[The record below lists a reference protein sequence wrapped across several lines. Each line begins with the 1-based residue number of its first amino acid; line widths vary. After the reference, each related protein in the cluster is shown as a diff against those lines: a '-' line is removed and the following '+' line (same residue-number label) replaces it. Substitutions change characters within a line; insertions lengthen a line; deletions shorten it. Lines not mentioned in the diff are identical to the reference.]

1 MLKCFV
7 KENITNPSFFQ
18 QRSEKS
24 ELLLRG
30 LNVIA
35 LNEVSGEVMS
45 SRWFDTYAIKADSD
59 NLMDYLRGLKDG
71 RIICF
76 AVRVTI
82 TLRESLLTSFFAFT
96 AQTLFTKLFIS
107 RTKRHSNS
115 LKKPKTI

>member
-1 MLKCFV
+1 MFREK
-7 KENITNPSFFQ
+7 NIAVPSCFQ

-45 SRWFDTYAIKADSD
+45 SRWFDTYGSKAESD
-59 NLMDYLRGLKDG
+59 NLVDYLRGLKDG

-82 TLRESLLTSFFAFT
+82 SLTESLS
-96 AQTLFTKLFIS
+96 
-107 RTKRHSNS
+107 
-115 LKKPKTI
+115 